1 MKGKYSQWSSKM
13 LLKSLVSEPHTR
25 HHCPLAQPHAGHGL
39 KSPNEP
45 STLEAGGRVEA
56 HPPIPF
62 HILKRRLN
70 NLSPNLITMNQARWL
85 R

>member
-45 STLEAGGRVEA
+45 STLEAGGQGRGAPSHSFPHPEKEA
-56 HPPIPF
+56 
-62 HILKRRLN
+62 
-70 NLSPNLITMNQARWL
+70 
-85 R
+85 